1 MNAVAFLQA
10 GRRTETIM
18 SAHFQA
24 AVGRWRAW
32 VVAMVVM
39 IGVFALASP
48 AFAGPYR
55 RSPEDPLGILVIMTM
70 PIWWL
75 IEWGSVAMA
84 RRAYRGLPQ
93 TRGDQLRAWR
103 DAALVSAGA
112 FAAGWGVA
120 FIVVPPLTGIWGS
133 AWGLSYLLC
142 ILAYISN
149 IVVLRLWLTHR
160 AAKALAGRP
169 EAEIAEALANVRWWA
184 TWPIAVLAGVVVT
197 LAFLGT
203 WSMVRSMGR

>member
-10 GRRTETIM
+10 GRRTETDM
-18 SAHFQA
+18 SSHFQA
-24 AVGRWRAW
+24 AVRGWRPS
-32 VVAMVVM
+32 
-39 IGVFALASP
+39 FRALWAIIFIVTSASP
-48 AFAGPYR
+48 ALAGPYH
-55 RSPEDPLGILVIMTM
+55 RSPEDPLGILVILTM

-75 IEWGSVAMA
+75 ISWGSVAMA

-93 TRGDQLRAWR
+93 TRGDELRAWR
-103 DAALVSAGA
+103 DAAVVSAGA
-112 FAAGWGVA
+112 FMAGWGVA

-133 AWGLSYLLC
+133 AWWLSYLLC

-160 AAKALAGRP
+160 ATKALANRP
-169 EAEIAEALANVRWWA
+169 EAEIAAALASVRWWA
-184 TWPIAVLAGVVVT
+184 TWPIAGFAGVVVT